1 VLAGLRR
8 PRGGGHGC
16 REVAGGAGILGDD
29 PDVTLPLPVSL
40 ASLLA
45 VFGPLFTAP
54 SFRTFC
60 GLACGF
66 LGQAGRRTVCGM
78 LAGAGLSRAWPH
90 DRAHWFFS
98 RARWSP
104 DDLGLAVARLVAG
117 LLVPA
122 GEPVTVAIDDTL
134 FRRRG
139 KRVWAASWFHDGSA
153 PGPAKTGYGNN
164 WVIAA
169 IVVKLPAVRRPV
181 AIPVLAKL
189 VIKNTSSASRLWLA
203 RRMAEQIAAALPGRR
218 IHVVADSAYAGGEL
232 KKLPP
237 RVTWT
242 TRLRKDAA
250 LYGLAPQHTG
260 KRGRPR
266 QKGDRLPALAKLA
279 GTAGFTEVTVTRYG
293 KTAAISAASVTCL
306 WPSVF
311 GTRQVTVVLI
321 RDRSAAGYDLAL
333 VTTDTAATA
342 TQVIERY
349 AARWSIEVA
358 IEDARQVFG
367 AGQARNRTARAV
379 ERTVPFQLACQAITT
394 CWYATAGHDPADV
407 AEHRARAPWYTSKA
421 QPSTADMAAKLRRVI
436 IAARFKASRAD
447 QPTPE
452 EISVLRLAWEDAA
465 A

>member
-1 VLAGLRR
+1 VR
-8 PRGGGHGC
+8 
-16 REVAGGAGILGDD
+16 
-29 PDVTLPLPVSL
+29 
-40 ASLLA
+40 
-45 VFGPLFTAP
+45 
-54 SFRTFC
+54 
-60 GLACGF
+60 
-66 LGQAGRRTVCGM
+66 Q
-78 LAGAGLSRAWPH
+78 LAGAGLSQLWPH

-98 RARWSP
+98 RARWSA
-104 DDLGLAVARLVAG
+104 DELGLAVARVVAG

-122 GEPVTVAIDDTL
+122 GDPVTVAIDDTL

-139 KRVWAASWFHDGSA
+139 KKVWAASWFHDGSA

-169 IVVKLPAVRRPV
+169 TVVRLPALRRPV
-181 AIPVLAKL
+181 AVPVLAKL
-189 VIKNTSSASRLWLA
+189 VIKNTNSASRLWLA
-203 RRMAEQIAAALPGRR
+203 RRMAQMIAEALPGRD
-218 IHVVADSAYAGGEL
+218 IHVVADSAYAGKEL

-237 RVTWT
+237 QVTWT

-250 LYGLAPQHTG
+250 LYGLPPQRTG

-266 QKGDRLPALAKLA
+266 HKGDRLPALAELA
-279 GTAGFTEVTVTRYG
+279 ATAALAEVTVTRYG
-293 KTAAISAASVTCL
+293 KTTATSAAALTCL

-311 GTRQVTVVLI
+311 GTRAVTVVLI

-342 TQVIERY
+342 ARVIERY
-349 AARWSIEVA
+349 ASRWSIEVA

-367 AGQARNRTARAV
+367 AGQARNRTAPAV

-394 CWYATAGHDPADV
+394 CWYATVGHDPADV
-407 AEHRARAPWYTSKA
+407 ADHRARAPWYASKT

-436 IAARFKASRAD
+436 VAARFKASRPD

-452 EISVLRLAWEDAA
+452 EINVLRLAWEDAA

>member
-1 VLAGLRR
+1 MT
-8 PRGGGHGC
+8 
-16 REVAGGAGILGDD
+16 

-40 ASLLA
+40 ASLLTA
-45 VFGPLFTAP
+45 FGPLFTVP

-66 LGQAGRRTVCGM
+66 LAQTARRTVCGM
-78 LAGAGLSRAWPH
+78 LAGAGLSRVWPH

-98 RARWSP
+98 GARWSA
-104 DDLGLAVARLVAG
+104 DELGLAVARLVAG
-117 LLVPA
+117 LLMPA

-139 KRVWAASWFHDGSA
+139 KKVWAASWFHDGSA

-169 IVVKLPAVRRPV
+169 VVVRLPAIRRPV

-189 VIKNTSSASRLWLA
+189 VIKNTNSASRLWLA
-203 RRMAEQIAAALPGRR
+203 RRMTELLAGALPGRDIR
-218 IHVVADSAYAGGEL
+218 VVADSAYAGKEL

-237 RVTWT
+237 QVTWT

-250 LYGLAPQHTG
+250 LHGLPPQRTG

-266 QKGDRLPALAKLA
+266 QKGDRLPALARLA
-279 GTAGFTEVTVTRYG
+279 ATAAVTQITVTRYG
-293 KTAAISAASVTCL
+293 KTTAISAAALTCL

-311 GTRQVTVVLI
+311 GTRTVTVLLI

-333 VTTDTAATA
+333 VTTDTAAA
-342 TQVIERY
+342 AAQVIERY
-349 AARWSIEVA
+349 ASRWSIEVA

-379 ERTVPFQLACQAITT
+379 ERTVPFQLACQAIAT

-407 AEHRARAPWYTSKA
+407 ADHRARAPWYATKG
-421 QPSTADMAAKLRRVI
+421 QPSTADMGAKLRRVI
-436 IAARFKASRAD
+436 IAARFRASRPD

>member
-1 VLAGLRR
+1 ML
-8 PRGGGHGC
+8 
-16 REVAGGAGILGDD
+16 
-29 PDVTLPLPVSL
+29 PDATLPVPASL

-66 LGQAGRRTVCGM
+66 LSQAGKRTVCGM
-78 LAGAGLSRAWPH
+78 LAGAGLSRIWPH
-90 DRAHWFFS
+90 DRAHRFFA
-98 RARWSP
+98 RARWNA
-104 DDLGLAVARLVAG
+104 DDLGLAVARLVVA

-122 GEPVTVAIDDTL
+122 GEPVVVAIDDTL

-139 KRVWAASWFHDGSA
+139 KKVWAASWFHDGSA
-153 PGPAKTGYGNN
+153 PGPAKTGYGNT

-189 VIKNTSSASRLWLA
+189 VIKDTNSASRLWLA
-203 RRMAEQIAAALPGRR
+203 RRMAQMIAGALPGRHIR
-218 IHVVADSAYAGGEL
+218 VVADSAYAGGEL
-232 KKLPP
+232 KKLPAA
-237 RVTWT
+237 VTWT

-250 LYGLAPQHTG
+250 LHGLPPARAG
-260 KRGRPR
+260 RRGRPR
-266 QKGDRLPALAKLA
+266 TKGDRLPCLAKLA
-279 GTAGFTEVTVTRYG
+279 ATTAFTQVTVTRYG
-293 KTAAISAASVTCL
+293 KAAAVHAAAVTCL
-306 WPSVF
+306 WPTVF
-311 GTRQVTVVLI
+311 GARQVTVVLI

-342 TQVIERY
+342 AQVIERY
-349 AARWSIEVA
+349 ASRWSIEVA

-379 ERTVPFQLACQAITT
+379 ERTVPFQLACQAIAT

-407 AEHRARAPWYTSKA
+407 AEHRARAPWYASKA

-436 IAARFKASRAD
+436 IAARFKASRPD

-452 EISVLRLAWEDAA
+452 EISVLRLAWEDLAA
-465 A
+465 

>member
-1 VLAGLRR
+1 ML
-8 PRGGGHGC
+8 P
-16 REVAGGAGILGDD
+16 GAM
-29 PDVTLPLPVSL
+29 LPLPVSL

-45 VFGPLFTAP
+45 VFGPLFTTP
-54 SFRTFC
+54 SFRTFR

-66 LGQAGRRTVCGM
+66 LAQTGRRTVCGM
-78 LAGAGLSRAWPH
+78 LTGAGLSRLWPH
-90 DRAHWFFS
+90 DRAHWFFA
-98 RARWSP
+98 RARWDP
-104 DDLGLAVARLVAG
+104 DELGLAVARLVAG

-139 KRVWAASWFHDGSA
+139 KKVWAASWFHDGSA

-189 VIKNTSSASRLWLA
+189 VIKGTSSASRLRLA
-203 RRMAEQIAAALPGRR
+203 RRMTQMLAEAMPGRA
-218 IHVVADSAYAGGEL
+218 IGVVADSAYAGGEL
-232 KKLPP
+232 KKLPAG
-237 RVTWT
+237 VTWT

-250 LYGLAPQHTG
+250 LYGLPPQRTG
-260 KRGRPR
+260 RRGRPR
-266 QKGDRLPALAKLA
+266 TKGDRLPCPAKLA
-279 GTAGFTEVTVTRYG
+279 ATTAFTQVTVTRYG
-293 KTAAISAASVTCL
+293 KAATISAAAVTCL

-321 RDRSAAGYDLAL
+321 RDKSAAGYDLAL
-333 VTTDTAATA
+333 VTTDTSATA
-342 TQVIERY
+342 AQAIERY
-349 AARWSIEVA
+349 ASRWSIEVA

-379 ERTVPFQLACQAITT
+379 ERTVPFQLACQAIAT
-394 CWYATAGHDPADV
+394 CWYATAGHDPADM
-407 AEHRARAPWYTSKA
+407 ADHRARAPWYTTKA

-436 IAARFKASRAD
+436 IAARFKASRPD